1 MIEESGGL
9 DVIEKLQTHKNET
22 VRFFIS
28 SSSSLPKRPDKLQY
42 LCKTSIFIN
51 AQYFKTF
58 YIHNLLMF
66 VISLNVCPWQT
77 FLA

>member
-42 LCKTSIFIN
+42 LSKTSIFSQ
-51 AQYFKTF
+51 APM
-58 YIHNLLMF
+58 L
-66 VISLNVCPWQT
+66 
-77 FLA
+77 